1 MENKSIRFINRRGFT
16 LIEVLF
22 SLAICLLI
30 VINVLPIV
38 KIVTSKNNINVN
50 TSFYAMGAKQVAKIL
65 YTARDIKV
73 GGNLLYLDSDDKT
86 YTLSLN
92 KNRVVKEPG
101 FDIIIRNVEEL
112 SFYRYDKNIYMCL
125 NDGENEY
132 HYLIATDYQLKNEEI
147 IEDSSDETVE

>member
-50 TSFYAMGAKQVAKIL
+50 
-65 YTARDIKV
+65 
-73 GGNLLYLDSDDKT
+73 
-86 YTLSLN
+86 
-92 KNRVVKEPG
+92 
-101 FDIIIRNVEEL
+101 
-112 SFYRYDKNIYMCL
+112 
-125 NDGENEY
+125 
-132 HYLIATDYQLKNEEI
+132 
-147 IEDSSDETVE
+147 

>member
-65 YTARDIKV
+65 YTA
-73 GGNLLYLDSDDKT
+73 
-86 YTLSLN
+86 
-92 KNRVVKEPG
+92 
-101 FDIIIRNVEEL
+101 
-112 SFYRYDKNIYMCL
+112 KNITIL
-125 NDGENEY
+125 FISTTFFSFFVS
-132 HYLIATDYQLKNEEI
+132 LFI
-147 IEDSSDETVE
+147 SSPVMSI